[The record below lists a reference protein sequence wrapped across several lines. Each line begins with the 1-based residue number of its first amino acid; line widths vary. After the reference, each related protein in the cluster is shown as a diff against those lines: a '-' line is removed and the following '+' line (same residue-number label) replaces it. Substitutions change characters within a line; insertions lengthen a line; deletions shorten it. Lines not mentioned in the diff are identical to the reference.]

1 MKTQLGKFLQHWRS
15 LNLCS
20 LYSMAKDLRMMTAH
34 LSAIEHGRIEPT
46 NDELFLIACY
56 LSGKDYQKS
65 KQEAE
70 HRKRVFKEMLDTIYK
85 VQAE

>member
-1 MKTQLGKFLQHWRS
+1 MAFVQPLQLIFYGERFKNDDCSLVRHRTRS
-15 LNLCS
+15 L
-20 LYSMAKDLRMMTAH
+20 
-34 LSAIEHGRIEPT
+34 EPT